1 MAEGLGPSKP
11 QQPVEAF
18 TRNDAGATSYP
29 GLPGEIRSV
38 VLTVCPFFISKLK
51 YPPLEKTT
59 NFIAGYCPAYMEER
73 QVSSSF
79 VKGMKCRL
87 CGKLYPVTPVNFC
100 QDDFGPLEIDYDY
113 EGLKGVLTK
122 EKLEAR
128 TFNMWRYQE
137 LLPIDGEPTVGLHV
151 GGTPLIRADRLAK
164 EIGVK
169 NLWIKNDAVNFPT
182 LSFKDRVVAV
192 ALSKAHEFGLKTVG
206 CASTGNLANSVA
218 ANAAAAGMQSYIF
231 IPSDLERAKVMGTSV
246 YGANVIKVRGT
257 YDEVNRLC
265 TQVAFKFGWGFV
277 NINLRPFY
285 AEGSKSMGY
294 EIAEQLGWRT
304 PQHVVS
310 PMAGGALVG
319 KVSKAFQEFYKIGL
333 LKQEPSTKFYGAQA
347 TGCNP
352 ISGAV
357 KNGWES
363 HRPVRKPNT
372 ICKSLAIG
380 DPADGYF
387 AAKLIRE
394 SGGWAEDVTDDEI
407 REGMLL
413 LAKTEGVFAET
424 AGGVTVATA
433 RKLVEQGRI
442 PKNEEIVLLITG
454 NGLKTQDSLTT
465 QLGEPVTI
473 GISLDEFVATM
484 ENTQEPVLA

>member
-1 MAEGLGPSKP
+1 
-11 QQPVEAF
+11 
-18 TRNDAGATSYP
+18 
-29 GLPGEIRSV
+29 
-38 VLTVCPFFISKLK
+38 
-51 YPPLEKTT
+51 
-59 NFIAGYCPAYMEER
+59 
-73 QVSSSF
+73 
-79 VKGMKCRL
+79 
-87 CGKLYPVTPVNFC
+87 
-100 QDDFGPLEIDYDY
+100 
-113 EGLKGVLTK
+113 
-122 EKLEAR
+122 
-128 TFNMWRYQE
+128 
-137 LLPIDGEPTVGLHV
+137 
-151 GGTPLIRADRLAK
+151 
-164 EIGVK
+164 
-169 NLWIKNDAVNFPT
+169 
-182 LSFKDRVVAV
+182 
-192 ALSKAHEFGLKTVG
+192 
-206 CASTGNLANSVA
+206 
-218 ANAAAAGMQSYIF
+218 
-231 IPSDLERAKVMGTSV
+231 MGTSV
-246 YGANVIKVRGT
+246 YGANVVKVRGT

-285 AEGSKSMGY
+285 AEGSKSMGF

-319 KVSKAFQEFYKIGL
+319 KISKAFQELYNIDL

-387 AAKLIRE
+387 AGKLIRE
-394 SGGWAEDVTDDEI
+394 SGGWAEDVSDDEI

-442 PKNEEIVLLITG
+442 PKDEEIVLLITG